1 MTKIILMLVLLIAVA
16 ILGPILTIW
25 SLNTLFPS
33 LAIPVTLETWSAVI
47 LIGIFLRGD
56 GLSFKAKS

>member
-1 MTKIILMLVLLIAVA
+1 MTKIILMLVLLIAAA

-33 LAIPVTLETWSAVI
+33 LSIPITMETWSAIV
-47 LIGIFLRGD
+47 LLGIFLKGD
-56 GLSFKAKS
+56 GFTFKAKS